1 MCLLAPES
9 QFTVENACCNFMRP
23 LELSSTLCAGQKKRE
38 KAIFIY
44 YLLFFF
50 CFQTRPWLPLFY
62 RKGHGPNAKR
72 GKSSCL
78 AGFKVSDRSWGEK
91 WYIGRQALCFGS
103 FLGRRPCLWVAPSG
117 TWHLFLTFP
126 LSHAVTKHCLHL
138 RHIRSI
144 FYWPFLENSYT
155 YITKLQSLLWDF
167 WRGGKALGVGVRRWG
182 F

>member
-78 AGFKVSDRSWGEK
+78 AGFKVSDPESSEDFGMICTAQFWSYICETVLLSLGGSSFTLWSNLGSSLVLAHWWRTAVLSVPGEWCALLNQTPALSFANPTLIQRIK
-91 WYIGRQALCFGS
+91 RMDGRMD
-103 FLGRRPCLWVAPSG
+103 
-117 TWHLFLTFP
+117 
-126 LSHAVTKHCLHL
+126 
-138 RHIRSI
+138 I
-144 FYWPFLENSYT
+144 E
-155 YITKLQSLLWDF
+155 
-167 WRGGKALGVGVRRWG
+167 
-182 F
+182 